1 VGIGTE
7 TPATRLEITSEAET
21 GAFRF
26 DPDQQQ
32 HPALEICNL
41 KSGHSFTLGASDSQ
55 AVLITD
61 APGGFR
67 FTAAHATDIETSPDI
82 NTERLLVNL
91 SPAGNGRMGVGR
103 VPRDY
108 ELDVQGIVQAMML
121 YQDTNAEQVRDV
133 KPLTP
138 VLAKLQQLQPM
149 TFEWKA
155 DTARSEPVSS
165 SGSLTAS
172 DSESPTASSSS
183 SSMPDTNTVNLNQR
197 IGLLAEQVGP
207 IFPEVVKTAS
217 DGSQSVAYT
226 SLVPVLIQAI
236 NELNHQHRME
246 KRRLENL
253 ISQLGNRIAFLSILL
268 VSSWVLTLL
277 GSWLF

>member
-1 VGIGTE
+1 
-7 TPATRLEITSEAET
+7 
-21 GAFRF
+21 
-26 DPDQQQ
+26 
-32 HPALEICNL
+32 
-41 KSGHSFTLGASDSQ
+41 
-55 AVLITD
+55 
-61 APGGFR
+61 
-67 FTAAHATDIETSPDI
+67 
-82 NTERLLVNL
+82 
-91 SPAGNGRMGVGR
+91 
-103 VPRDY
+103 
-108 ELDVQGIVQAMML
+108 
-121 YQDTNAEQVRDV
+121 
-133 KPLTP
+133 
-138 VLAKLQQLQPM
+138 
-149 TFEWKA
+149 
-155 DTARSEPVSS
+155 
-165 SGSLTAS
+165 
-172 DSESPTASSSS
+172 
-183 SSMPDTNTVNLNQR
+183 MPDTNTVNLNQR